1 MLKNCCIKF
10 YCQSLF
16 FCFFCFFLLPFHS
29 VEAADIQVTVGVD
42 RAEVTLE
49 DEIRLTITVEG
60 KAKATEPVLPSIPAF
75 KIVQSGSTSSIQ
87 LYNGS
92 LSFKKQFTYI
102 LVPQEA
108 GTFTLEPATVF
119 AGGLEYKS
127 NVLTITVKAAGA
139 ITHPVVP
146 VQSFDSHGPD
156 QNQPVQ
162 NPDASTP
169 YWISAKINKKSPY
182 VHEQILYT
190 FQFYTRVNVGAAT
203 LTLPEFKDFWS
214 EEVVP
219 EKKYTTEISGTRYV
233 VSEKVIA
240 LYPLKSGN
248 LTIDKTELRVEVP
261 DDRFSGFL
269 NDSFFSMNA
278 GQTRPKNLGAKA
290 IQIEVRALPGEIP
303 ANYTNLVGKFD
314 LVTRLSHQEIK
325 MGDSATLEIRITG
338 RGNIKDA
345 ILPQE
350 LEIPNFK
357 IYEDKPVTDTQ
368 RTDAGIEGSKV
379 FKRALVPSGPGS
391 YELPPLVL
399 TYFDPEDG
407 AFKSLASTPLLLA
420 VKPSGDESIN
430 LAATDLGDKKNQ
442 NRGHP
447 GDEGIAPIHLQ
458 VGEDGATLKVESSF
472 KIFFLFLLIFPA
484 VYLLVF
490 FWWKKRQHRLRNLP
504 YFSSQEAYKIFL
516 SKLRRL
522 PDRGDTIFEAIK
534 IFMGSRT
541 GLYGRALTIA
551 DIVDLLKDRK
561 VDKLLIDR
569 LEKLMRAMEAEQYGG
584 AQGADLALWRN
595 EALELCKQINKK
607 IFCFMLAGLVLI
619 GSLVVIPAHATTDDD
634 LLKAQEAYGAGNL
647 QEAENIYQRLLQE
660 MGPNA
665 DLYYNLANV
674 YYRQNRLGQ
683 ASLGYEKALL
693 LHPRDADLRANL
705 ALIRGKLNA
714 DLVEQSL
721 SSRLID
727 SIFVWVSYL
736 SLAELIY
743 LFGLVWCLF
752 WLVSLLRIFMTKG
765 RLGFIF
771 WLLLLFMAVMG
782 GSLLLKYNICKLNSW
797 GILIKPEVNVWPSFL
812 KADKTLLVLPEATK
826 ILIISQQPLQGT
838 AAWYQIRLPQ
848 GKKGWIIAADIG
860 LINGSDYGGNS
871 SGSHSF
877 DGKSK

>member
-1 MLKNCCIKF
+1 MKRCNKKNIGQNL
-10 YCQSLF
+10 YPGLF
-16 FCFFCFFLLPFHS
+16 FFSVFSFFLLPFHS
-29 VEAADIQVTVGVD
+29 AEAADIQITAGVD

-60 KAKATEPVLPSIPAF
+60 RTKATEPLLPSIPAF
-75 KIVQSGSTSSIQ
+75 KIVQFGSTSSIQ

-92 LSFKKQFTYI
+92 LSFKKQFAYI
-102 LVPQEA
+102 LVPQEE
-108 GTFTLEPATVF
+108 GSFTLEPATVF
-119 AGGLEYKS
+119 AGGQEYKS
-127 NVLTITVKAAGA
+127 NAITITVKAAGA

-146 VQSFDSHGPD
+146 VQPFDSHGPD

-169 YWISAKINKKSPY
+169 YWISAKINKKNPY

-203 LTLPEFKDFWS
+203 LTLPEFRDFWS

-261 DDRFSGFL
+261 DDRFSGFF

-314 LVTRLSHQEIK
+314 LVTHLSHQEIK

-368 RTDAGIEGSKV
+368 RTDAGIEGTKV

-407 AFKSLASTPLLLA
+407 AFKSLASTSLLLA
-420 VKPSGDESIN
+420 VKPSGDESSN
-430 LAATDLGDKKNQ
+430 LVATDLDDKKNK
-442 NRGHP
+442 NRDHP

-458 VGEDGATLKVESSF
+458 VGENGATLQLLASP
-472 KIFFLFLLIFPA
+472 KIYFLFLLIFPV

-490 FWWKKRQHRLRNLP
+490 VWWKKRQHRLRNLS

-516 SKLRRL
+516 SKLRRQ

-551 DIVDLLKDRK
+551 DIVHLLKDRK

-584 AQGADLALWRN
+584 VKGADLVLWRN

-607 IFCFMLAGLVLI
+607 IFCFIFAGLVLI
-619 GSLVVIPAHATTDDD
+619 GSLVVPAAHATPDDD
-634 LLKAQEAYGAGNL
+634 LLKADQAYGSGNL
-647 QEAENIYQRLLQE
+647 QDAENIFERLLQE

-683 ASLGYEKALL
+683 AVLGYEKALL
-693 LHPRDADLRANL
+693 IHPRDADLRANL

-714 DLVEQSL
+714 DLEEESL
-721 SSRLID
+721 SSRLVNH
-727 SIFVWVSYL
+727 IFVWVSYL
-736 SLAELIY
+736 SLAELML

-752 WLVSLLRIFMTKG
+752 WLVGLTRIFVFKG

-771 WLLLLFMAVMG
+771 WLLLLFLLAMG
-782 GSLLLKYNICKLNSW
+782 GSLWLKYDLFKLNIW
-797 GILIKPEVNVWPSFL
+797 GILLKPEVNVWSSFL
-812 KADKTLLVLPEATK
+812 KADKALLDLPEATK
-826 ILIISQQPLQGT
+826 VLIVSQQPLQGT

-848 GKKGWIIAADIG
+848 GKKGWIIAEDVG
-860 LINGSDYGGNS
+860 LIE
-871 SGSHSF
+871 
-877 DGKSK
+877 